1 MRDNKTD
8 LTEWEKKEKRRKYMR
23 EYYLKRKYQMRDG
36 RFIRDNKKKPVENT
50 FKITRG
56 TFIVRFD

>member
-1 MRDNKTD
+1 MVDKKKI
-8 LTEWEKKEKRRKYMR
+8 LTEWEKKERRRKYMR

-36 RFIRDNKKKPVENT
+36 RFTRDVKKKPVENK

-56 TFIVRFD
+56 TFIVSFS

>member
-1 MRDNKTD
+1 MQDKKKI

-23 EYYLKRKYQMRDG
+23 EYYLKRKYQMRNG
-36 RFIRDNKKKPVENT
+36 CFTRDVNKKPVENF

-56 TFIVRFD
+56 EFIVKFD

>member
-1 MRDNKTD
+1 MVDNKKQ

-23 EYYLKRKYQMRDG
+23 EYYLKRKYQLRNGTFTRDV
-36 RFIRDNKKKPVENT
+36 KKKPVENT

-56 TFIVRFD
+56 CFIVRFD

>member
-1 MRDNKTD
+1 MVDKKKN

-23 EYYLKRKYQMRDG
+23 EYYLRRKYQLRDG
-36 RFIRDNKKKPVENT
+36 RYTRDVKKKPQENT

-56 TFIVRFD
+56 TFIVSFN